1 MSKKIVNRIVNRIN
15 VDNIDE
21 AIYTYATVLEKLV
34 DLRKQYD
41 EDEEFLE
48 SDSSSSSSDESLIE
62 VSFDLRRTEKSLP
75 ENEKPEDY
83 QWKWVE
89 MVEKGEISHHSYKTI
104 GGISPF
110 PTILGVSHPDVVGID

>member
-34 DLRKQYD
+34 DLRKEYD
-41 EDEEFLE
+41 KEDEEFLE
-48 SDSSSSSSDESLIE
+48 SDSISSSSDESLIE

-83 QWKWVE
+83 Q
-89 MVEKGEISHHSYKTI
+89 
-104 GGISPF
+104 
-110 PTILGVSHPDVVGID
+110 

>member
-34 DLRKQYD
+34 DLRKEYD
-41 EDEEFLE
+41 KEDEVFLE

-75 ENEKPEDY
+75 ENEKPQDY
-83 QWKWVE
+83 Q
-89 MVEKGEISHHSYKTI
+89 
-104 GGISPF
+104 
-110 PTILGVSHPDVVGID
+110 

>member
-48 SDSSSSSSDESLIE
+48 SESSSSSSDESLIE

-83 QWKWVE
+83 Q
-89 MVEKGEISHHSYKTI
+89 
-104 GGISPF
+104 
-110 PTILGVSHPDVVGID
+110 

>member
-34 DLRKQYD
+34 DLRKKYD

-48 SDSSSSSSDESLIE
+48 
-62 VSFDLRRTEKSLP
+62 
-75 ENEKPEDY
+75 
-83 QWKWVE
+83 
-89 MVEKGEISHHSYKTI
+89 
-104 GGISPF
+104 
-110 PTILGVSHPDVVGID
+110 